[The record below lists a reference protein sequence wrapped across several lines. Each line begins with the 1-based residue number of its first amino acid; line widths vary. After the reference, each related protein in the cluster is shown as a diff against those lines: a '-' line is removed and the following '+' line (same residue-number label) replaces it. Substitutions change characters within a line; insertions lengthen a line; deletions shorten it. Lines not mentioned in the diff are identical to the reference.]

1 MPIKFPEKD
10 KADSP
15 ESVNIS
21 SHVIKGKLV
30 IRPVVLLM
38 LMGNCLPFL
47 FLTEYALTQSSFPA
61 MSVGLVVI
69 LNIM

>member
-21 SHVIKGKLV
+21 SHVIKGKPV
-30 IRPVVLLM
+30 IRPLVLLM
-38 LMGNCLPFL
+38 LIGNCLPFL
-47 FLTEYALTQSSFPA
+47 FLTEYTITQSS
-61 MSVGLVVI
+61 
-69 LNIM
+69 